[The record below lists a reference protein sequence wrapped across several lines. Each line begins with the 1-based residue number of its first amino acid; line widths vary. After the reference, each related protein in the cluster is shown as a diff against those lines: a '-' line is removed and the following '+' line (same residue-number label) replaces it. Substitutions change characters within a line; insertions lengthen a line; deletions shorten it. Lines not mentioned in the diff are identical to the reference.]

1 MSKAAGKC
9 PINPTRP
16 LRHLHNAHNGI
27 KKGWNDRSCNACPA
41 RRLDVRVQMI
51 DLFES
56 SVRATPETTFF
67 IFVAEDGTRIPYT
80 YKQVRLISAA
90 LARRIRKLGVH
101 PEDLVVVDLPNC
113 PEFIFLTLAS
123 AYGGFTLV
131 TLKHTLTKTE
141 KLARVLELER
151 DGLRIGLQVDP
162 ARARELMPEV
172 RRLSS
177 TEGEAQEARL
187 VESILGSSTR
197 ARSILGEER
206 DTVDDTI
213 HFAERA
219 AHIFDG
225 SARANILFTKGTASS
240 AKTRAIPL
248 TWTQLTEAS
257 ALANKSLAQHSSH
270 LWQEKL
276 PLAGATV
283 KPKAKR
289 TAQAANVPSSA
300 SPGTGALAGSLFD
313 VSSGSTQNPVEPA
326 PEFFWQCVLP
336 LYHIS
341 GFQILVRSVV
351 GRTPLLVYERF
362 EAEAVLNDAEACQI
376 THITVSDRMMQD
388 LLTVEEWR
396 SDILPNAQSRLAAY
410 QCILLAGHKLNP
422 RTVGRSLDVGARLFA
437 SYGMPETS
445 SFIAT
450 SLITPEFRGGLK
462 LMEGYTAHIV
472 DPDESGFG
480 RLAVQGP
487 GVFDGYLNA
496 STAFTVDHYFITG
509 DVAALYDG
517 CIYVRNR
524 TANMF
529 ESAGEMVYPEE
540 IADVLRHVPGVS
552 GAHVFGVPDPRKGRR
567 PVAIVERDD
576 PTLTPE
582 RVEETA
588 SLWMGEKSQ
597 LDGVVVVD
605 HLPRTED
612 GKVNRIRTEEM
623 FKNRLQVARV
633 VLHHIR
639 IPFKQPLKTALGT
652 LSERDSV
659 IVEVVDALGRRGLG
673 ECVAFGEGYGLEETL
688 PEDVAWMRN
697 VLVPAI
703 KGRVFL
709 HPREA
714 AELASTLP
722 GVESHPMASSA
733 VDNALWDLYGQATE
747 RPLWQLIGEEYRQI
761 WADAGRMNDYAKLP
775 VVAEVSGNE
784 ALVASG
790 AIIGLAPTPV
800 MMENANAAV
809 SAGYRRLKMKIA
821 PGVGFATAEAI
832 RRAFPNLLITL
843 DANRSFT
850 DDTFAELKAY
860 DGLNIGWIEEPFDVS
875 GGSNAVRRD
884 PLLKMQSMQ
893 PYMATPVCADE
904 SYANVD
910 QAERVLQFPDI
921 RCISVKAPKL
931 GSIGETLRFIARAKM
946 AGRVVWMG
954 GMYDTGV
961 ARRVAAAFETLPDM
975 VFPGDIGALS
985 RFFDV
990 DVTFPAYT
998 VEGGLVRLNPT
1009 GFDYGIGCTL
1019 NEEMLALVEVDQLVL

>member
-1 MSKAAGKC
+1 
-9 PINPTRP
+9 
-16 LRHLHNAHNGI
+16 
-27 KKGWNDRSCNACPA
+27 
-41 RRLDVRVQMI
+41 MI
-51 DLFES
+51 DVFES
-56 SVRATPETTFF
+56 SVRATPDSIFF
-67 IFVAEDGTRIPYT
+67 TFVAEDGTRIPYT

-123 AYGGFTLV
+123 AYGNFTLV

-172 RRLSS
+172 RKLASPES
-177 TEGEAQEARL
+177 EAEEARL
-187 VESILGSSTR
+187 VESILGSSMR
-197 ARSILGEER
+197 ARSIMGEER
-206 DTVDDTI
+206 DIVDDTI

-240 AKTRAIPL
+240 AKSRAIPL
-248 TWTQLTEAS
+248 TWAQLTEAS
-257 ALANKSLAQHSSH
+257 ALANKSLAEYSSH

-276 PLAGATV
+276 PLGGGL
-283 KPKAKR
+283 AKSSSSGNSVA
-289 TAQAANVPSSA
+289 TAQASSR
-300 SPGTGALAGSLFD
+300 GSLFD
-313 VSSGSTQNPVEPA
+313 APAETQSADRTTPA
-326 PEFFWQCVLP
+326 FYWQCVLP

-351 GRTPLLVYERF
+351 GRTPLLVYGRF
-362 EAEAVLNDAEACQI
+362 EAEAILNDAEACQI
-376 THITVSDRMMQD
+376 THVTVSDRMMQD

-396 SDILPNAQSRLAAY
+396 SDILPNAASRLAAY

-422 RTVGRSLDVGARLFA
+422 RTVGRGLDAGARLFA

-462 LMEGYTAHIV
+462 LMEGYTAHII

-524 TANMF
+524 TGNMF

-552 GAHVFGVPDPRKGRR
+552 GAHVFGVSDPRKGRR

-582 RVEETA
+582 QVEETA
-588 SLWMGEKSQ
+588 ALWLGEKSQ

-605 HLPRTED
+605 HLPRTEE
-612 GKVNRIRTEEM
+612 GRINHVRTEEM
-623 FKNRLQVARV
+623 FKNRLQVASV

-652 LSERDSV
+652 LTERDSV
-659 IVEVVDALGRRGLG
+659 IVEVIDALGRRGLG
-673 ECVAFGEGYGLEETL
+673 ECVAFGEGYGLAETL
-688 PEDVAWMRN
+688 PEDVSWMRN

-714 AELASTLP
+714 AELTAGLP
-722 GVESHPMASSA
+722 GAEAHPMASSA

-761 WADAGRMNDYAKLP
+761 WADAGRLGDYAKLP

-821 PGVGFATAEAI
+821 PGIGFATVEAI

-904 SYANVD
+904 SYANVE

-921 RCISVKAPKL
+921 RCIAVKAPKF
-931 GSIGETLRFIARAKM
+931 GSIGEALRFIARAKM
-946 AGRVVWMG
+946 AGRVIWMG
-954 GMYDTGV
+954 GMYDTGI
-961 ARRVAAAFETLPDM
+961 ARRVSAAFETLPDM

-990 DVTFPAYT
+990 DVTYPAYT
-998 VEGGLVRLNPT
+998 VEGGMVRLNPQ
-1009 GFDYGIGCTL
+1009 GFEFGIGCTL
-1019 NEEMLALVEVDQLVL
+1019 NEETLALVEVDQLVL